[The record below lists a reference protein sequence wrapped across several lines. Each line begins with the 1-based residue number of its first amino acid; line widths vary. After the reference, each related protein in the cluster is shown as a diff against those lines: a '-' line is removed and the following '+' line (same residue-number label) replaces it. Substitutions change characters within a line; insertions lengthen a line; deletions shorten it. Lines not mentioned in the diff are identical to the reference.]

1 MRSNRPLRV
10 AIYDPSG
17 CGGVCHYTHQ
27 LAQNLAL
34 MGSDVTV
41 VTTENYE
48 LKHLPRNFNIV
59 FLFKKSRIKRFAL
72 SWIAPVRWQGS
83 DHKESAFQNGTHAGE
98 KIPGLALLKNLR
110 LRIIWLKAAFL
121 FLWKRPHLIH
131 FQWLVDRDQEYFFIN
146 LLKLLRF
153 KIVYTVHDLL
163 PEQCD
168 AHPDHDAL
176 EKIYRKVDALI
187 VHAENNKR
195 EFVSTFEVDPEK
207 IYVIPHGSND
217 LFYTDKRMSKEAAKE
232 ELGFFRGKKV
242 ILFFGLI
249 KRYKGLE
256 HLVEAFQ
263 EVKERLDNVA
273 LLIVGKIYDGD
284 PEGFKYY
291 SDLIG
296 QLRGRE
302 DILCVEDYIPL
313 EKIALYFYA
322 SDVVVL
328 PYISNYTSGV
338 LLSAYAAGRPVVV
351 TDTGGLKEGVEVG
364 KSGFVVPPKDTKVLA
379 QAIVETIKNR
389 NQNDEMGRY
398 AKSLAENNYSWS
410 SVASKTIALYR
421 HLPMK
426 SAMADAASQLT
437 VK

>member
-1 MRSNRPLRV
+1 MRSTRPLRI

-17 CGGVCHYTHQ
+17 HGGVCHYTYQ
-27 LAQNLAL
+27 LAQNLAF

-48 LKHLPRNFNIV
+48 LKHLQRNFNVV
-59 FLFKKSRIKRFAL
+59 FLFKKSWIKRLAL
-72 SWIAPVRWQGS
+72 SLIGLVRWQGS
-83 DHKESAFQNGTHAGE
+83 NDSGPVFENGAQSSE
-98 KIPGLALLKNLR
+98 KVFDLALFKNLR
-110 LRIIWLKAAFL
+110 LRITWVKAALL

-163 PEQCD
+163 PPESD
-168 AHPDHDAL
+168 AYPGHDAL
-176 EKIYRKVDALI
+176 ERIYRKVDALI
-187 VHAENNKR
+187 VHAENNKK
-195 EFVSTFEVDPEK
+195 EFVSTFEVNPEK

-217 LFYTDKRMSKEAAKE
+217 LFYTDKRMSKEVAKE
-232 ELGFFRGKKV
+232 QLGLFRGKKV

-256 HLVEAFQ
+256 HLIEAFQ
-263 EVKERLDNVA
+263 EVKERLDNVI

-284 PEGFKYY
+284 PEGFKFY
-291 SDLIG
+291 SDLIRE
-296 QLRGRE
+296 LRGRE
-302 DILCVEDYIPL
+302 DILCVDDYILL
-313 EKIALYFYA
+313 EKIALYFCA

-328 PYISNYTSGV
+328 PYIRNYTSGI

-351 TDTGGLKEGVEVG
+351 TDTGSLKEGVEVG
-364 KSGFVVPPKDTKVLA
+364 KSGFVVPPKDTKALA
-379 QAIVETIKNR
+379 AAIVETIKNR

-398 AKSLAENNYSWS
+398 AKSLAENKYSWS

-421 HLPMK
+421 LLPIK
-426 SAMADAASQLT
+426 SAMVDAASQ
-437 VK
+437 